1 MIKIRMGGVPEH
13 FNLPIILAKEFNMF
27 KEKNIDLD
35 WQYFPS
41 GTGAMTKAI
50 ANNELDVAVVLTE
63 GAVSAIIN
71 GLNAKIIKQYISSP
85 LIWGIHTGN
94 HSSIK
99 NIGDC
104 DGKKY
109 AISRFGSGSHLMALI
124 DAEVRGKNILEK
136 DFVLIENMN
145 GALKSLENNES
156 KVFFWEKYTTKPY
169 VDKDL
174 IKRIGEFVTPW
185 SCFQIIASN
194 QFIEQNKNSLKD
206 LNQIINFSSKQ
217 FMKANNSIEE
227 VSQRFKLDILDAYN
241 WFYSTEWCIDQN
253 ISEKML
259 ENVIY
264 SLNKINIISKT
275 ISSESLV
282 DLSLVNL
289 T

>member
-1 MIKIRMGGVPEH
+1 MGGVPEH
-13 FNLPIILAKEFNMF
+13 FNLPIILANEFGMF
-27 KEKNIDLD
+27 KDKNIQLD
-35 WQYFPS
+35 WHYFPA

-50 ANNELDVAVVLTE
+50 ANNELDIAVVLTE

-71 GLNAKIIKQYISSP
+71 GLEAKIIKQYISSP

-94 HSSIK
+94 HSGIK

-124 DAEVRGKNILEK
+124 DAEIRGKNIWEK

-156 KVFFWEKYTTKPY
+156 DVFFWEKYTTKPS
-169 VDKDL
+169 VDNGT
-174 IKRIGEFVTPW
+174 IKRIGEFITPW
-185 SCFQIIASN
+185 SCFQIIGSN
-194 QFIEQNKNSLKD
+194 RFIEKHPESIKNLT
-206 LNQIINFSSKQ
+206 QIINFSSKQ

-241 WFYSTEWCIDQN
+241 WFYSTEWSIDQN
-253 ISEKML
+253 ISDKML
-259 ENVIY
+259 ENVMY
-264 SLNKINIISKT
+264 SLNKINIIKNIPPIHTLVDKT
-275 ISSESLV
+275 IVKLI
-282 DLSLVNL
+282 
-289 T
+289 